1 MNNLQ
6 AADRISD
13 LTELLKDFENKLNS
27 IDIMIDEAEEGSEKQ
42 EALVKKYNEVN
53 SERRKANI
61 EKLELELAL
70 EKYEELVE
78 RGEIK

>member
-13 LTELLKDFENKLNS
+13 LTELLKDLENELNS
-27 IDIMIDEAEEGSEKQ
+27 IDILIDEVKEGSEKQ
-42 EALVKKYNEVN
+42 EELVKKYNETN
-53 SERRKANI
+53 AKRRKLNI
-61 EKLELELAL
+61 ERLELELAL

>member
-13 LTELLKDFENKLNS
+13 LTELLKDLENELNS
-27 IDIMIDEAEEGSEKQ
+27 IDMMIDEAEEGSDRQLE
-42 EALVKKYNEVN
+42 LVKKYNETN
-53 SERRKANI
+53 AKRRKLNI
-61 EKLELELAL
+61 ERLELELAL
-70 EKYEELVE
+70 EKYEELLE